1 MSAFFS
7 GSEVAL
13 FSLDKKQLNKIEAQN
28 SLLSRYIIL
37 LLKSPRRLLVTILL
51 GNTIFNVAATIIA
64 VSLAV
69 EISKAYNYSVELV
82 LLIQIV
88 ALTAFILVIGE
99 ITPKLFASKTPVKFS
114 KMVALPLYWTSIV
127 IYPVAKILTDSIK
140 FLVSKIKVDSSKTT
154 LRTSEIAELADIGM
168 EHGSIE
174 EDEHELIHGLVDF
187 KSIST
192 REVMTPRVDI
202 KSISVESTFEEVIQ
216 IITESGNSR
225 IPIYKDSLDNI
236 VGILYAKDVL
246 NYLVIGKIE
255 KNFSLKET
263 LREAMFVPETKLIS
277 ELLKEFQEKN
287 MHLGIVVDEYGG
299 TAGLISLEDILEE
312 IVGEIQDEY
321 DNEDEEIIKVN
332 DDKYILLGKVD
343 IDEVN
348 ELLDDNFKNEDDDY
362 DTVGG
367 FIFQQ
372 AGKIPEKGYN
382 FDFNGYNFNV
392 IEIDS
397 NRVSKVIVKRIP
409 KEETK

>member
-28 SLLSRYIIL
+28 SLLNRYIIL

-69 EISKAYNYSVELV
+69 EVSKVYNYSVELV
-82 LLIQIV
+82 LLIQII
-88 ALTAFILVIGE
+88 ALTIFILIIGE
-99 ITPKLFASKTPVKFS
+99 ITPKLFASKAPVTFS
-114 KMVALPLYWTSIV
+114 RIVAFPLYWTSVI

-140 FLVSKIKVDSSKTT
+140 FLVSKIKIDSSKTA
-154 LRTSEIAELADIGM
+154 LRRSEITELADIGM

-202 KSISVESTFEEVIQ
+202 KSISVESSFEKVIK
-216 IITESGNSR
+216 IITDSGNSR

-246 NYLVIGKIE
+246 NFLVIGKA
-255 KNFSLKET
+255 KHNFNLKKI

-277 ELLKEFQEKN
+277 ELLKEFQKKN
-287 MHLGIVVDEYGG
+287 MHIGIVVDEYGG

-321 DNEDEEIIKVN
+321 DNEDDEIIKIN

-348 ELLDDNFKNEDDDY
+348 ELLDSDFKNEDDDY

-372 AGKIPEKGYN
+372 AGNIPEKGYS
-382 FDFNGYNFNV
+382 FDYNNFNFEV
-392 IEIDS
+392 IEIDN
-397 NRVSKVIVKRIP
+397 NRISKVIVKKIKR
-409 KEETK
+409 KEAK